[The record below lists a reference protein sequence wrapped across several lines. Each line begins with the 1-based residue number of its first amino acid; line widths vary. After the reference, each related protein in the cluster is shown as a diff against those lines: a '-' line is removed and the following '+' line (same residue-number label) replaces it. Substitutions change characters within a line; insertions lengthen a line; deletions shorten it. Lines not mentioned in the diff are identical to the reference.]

1 MLCYQPTLFK
11 PTEELTSQMFSQ
23 LIIDDHTLA
32 IIRMVRQLKA
42 DTTTDHKAEIARLK
56 RQLPMIIW
64 QCSGFNETVSR
75 GGMGT
80 PGSWRK
86 QAAARLNG
94 LFMLDIGHRHQAQAL
109 A

>member
-11 PTEELTSQMFSQ
+11 PTEELTAPKFSQ

-64 QCSGFNETVSR
+64 QCSSFGERVSGR
-75 GGMGT
+75 GNLGR
-80 PGSWRK
+80 WRVDLK
-86 QAAARLNG
+86 K
-94 LFMLDIGHRHQAQAL
+94 
-109 A
+109 